1 MFLYFL
7 ISGIIQLHVFILKK
21 ILLSFVIIFTSLLV
35 FGQNEDSIFV
45 IKHIIKDLN
54 DKTQNVGNVK
64 QLVCSYLN
72 VDLNQSPMLVG
83 LERKR
88 GKWSIAIGPIKASI
102 GRNGFALAENKIEGD
117 GKTPTG
123 LYDLGQLYSYQNDV
137 NTKLP
142 FQQVDSLDKW
152 IDDSNSNDYNKYVRG
167 ETTAK
172 SFEYLKLKTIDY
184 KYCMVIEYN
193 TNPVVKGK
201 GSAIFF
207 HVANEKY
214 APTAGCVA
222 IAENDMLQF
231 LKWFKPRKKKAL
243 LVKGVIE
250 END

>member
-1 MFLYFL
+1 M
-7 ISGIIQLHVFILKK
+7 KR
-21 ILLSFVIIFTSLLV
+21 ILLSFALVFSILLV
-35 FGQNEDSIFV
+35 FGQDSLWV
-45 IKHIIKDLN
+45 INPILEKLNNNKIDLA
-54 DKTQNVGNVK
+54 KVK
-64 QLVCSYLN
+64 QLVVTYKLDGKDKDYK
-72 VDLNQSPMLVG
+72 VMG
-83 LERKR
+83 LEKSN
-88 GKWSIAIGPIKASI
+88 GKWKLAITPVKASI
-102 GRNGFALAENKIEGD
+102 GRNGFAQENEKIEGD
-117 GKTPTG
+117 GKTPKG
-123 LYDLGQLYSYQNDV
+123 LYAFGQLYSYEKDV
-137 NTKLP
+137 DTKIH

-152 IDDSNSNDYNKYVRG
+152 IDDSSSNDYNKYVRG
-167 ETTAK
+167 ETSAK